1 MEISTTVR
9 ERGTVLMAILALVSI
24 GVTLLVSTLQTFHA
38 QEASEQRY
46 LNVTS
51 QSILL
56 ALESTIYSGSNDI
69 RRDYLNSRT
78 NKLFDTLKNSENI
91 VFVGIIDHLGG
102 RLLTSD
108 DYNDSITLP
117 RIIREIGRAHV

>member
-1 MEISTTVR
+1 
-9 ERGTVLMAILALVSI
+9 MAILALVSI
-24 GVTLLVSTLQTFHA
+24 GVTLLASTLQTFHA

-78 NKLFDTLKNSENI
+78 NKLFDTL
-91 VFVGIIDHLGG
+91 
-102 RLLTSD
+102 
-108 DYNDSITLP
+108 
-117 RIIREIGRAHV
+117 REIKKEASEYIKNKKVVKYA